1 MRQIR
6 TFSKKSQMA
15 SEALSIYFNQIVYDL
30 KRKGKDIITLS
41 LGEAFFDIP
50 LFDFNLLDLEK
61 CHHYTDSSG
70 IPELKKKIS
79 RHYFN
84 NFKVNSN
91 YKNEILISAGS
102 KAIIYMSIQAL
113 VDPGDEVVLHEPA
126 WLSYADQIRMSG
138 GKPVFIPYDVKISE
152 LRKYISKKTKL
163 IIINNPNNPAGKI
176 YSKVE
181 LKSIL
186 KVINKTNIWLLV
198 DEAYSDFALK
208 QNFIS
213 IGSLSKTKKNI
224 VIVNSLSK
232 NMGISGWR
240 IGYAI
245 SNDKFIKQIL
255 KFNQHIITCAP
266 SILMHYLERYFD
278 NILKVTRPQIDIL
291 LEKRK
296 KIFKL
301 LKKNDLKFLAG
312 TSTFYFFID
321 IGKFPGT
328 STDFTLQMLLEHNIA
343 VVPGIAYGKS
353 TKRFIRISIGTE
365 SFERVEK
372 AIILIAKEILNKKI
386 NKKINK
392 KKIKDF
398 LLNAN

>member
-1 MRQIR
+1 MTQIKI
-6 TFSKKSQMA
+6 FSKRSQKV

-30 KRKGKDIITLS
+30 KRKGEDIITLS

-79 RHYFN
+79 RHYLN
-84 NFKVNSN
+84 NFKVHSD

-113 VDPGDEVVLHEPA
+113 VDSGDEVILHEPA
-126 WLSYADQIRMSG
+126 WLSYADQIKMAG
-138 GKPVFIPYDVKISE
+138 GKPVFIPYNEKISE
-152 LRKYISKKTKL
+152 LKKYISKKTKL

-176 YSKVE
+176 YSKTE

-186 KVINKTNIWLLV
+186 KTINKTNIWLLV

-224 VIVNSLSK
+224 IIVNSLSK

-245 SNDKFIKQIL
+245 SNDKFIRQIL
-255 KFNQHIITCAP
+255 KLNQHIVTCAP
-266 SILMHYLERYFD
+266 SILMHYLEKYFD
-278 NILKVTRPQIDIL
+278 NILKVTRPQIEIL
-291 LEKRK
+291 LDKRK

-301 LKKNDLKFLAG
+301 LKKNNLKFLPG

-321 IGKFPGT
+321 IDRFSGT
-328 STDFTLQMLLEHNIA
+328 SMDFALQMLLEHNIA
-343 VVPGIAYGKS
+343 VVPGVAYGTS
-353 TKRFIRISIGTE
+353 TKRFIRIGIGTE
-365 SFERVEK
+365 SFERIER
-372 AIILIAKEILNKKI
+372 AIILISKEIVNKKI
-386 NKKINK
+386 NKRKIKNFILKLRK
-392 KKIKDF
+392 KK
-398 LLNAN
+398 